1 MGLKY
6 ELAISWVSKPSMSHA
21 VTNKKKPKLS
31 LGFFC
36 GSGGGGSEHAHI

>member
-6 ELAISWVSKPSMSHA
+6 ELAISWVSMSHA

-31 LGFFC
+31 LGVFC